1 MYFQDQGIVFSK
13 KDFKESDLLVT
24 VYTKKYGKVLLQ
36 ARGGK
41 KITSKL
47 SSHIEPANLVI
58 INWVVG
64 KNKPQLTGAVVEKTF
79 SPVKQDYKKSFFV
92 LKLLQLVDRL
102 VKENIADQKFF
113 VLLEKTLQNLE
124 TEEDLDLMYLVFGFK
139 MLDCLGLNP
148 AIRVSGI
155 DGEVIQFVVDNTLV
169 DIKKDG
175 RLVVGKKKF
184 LKILEL
190 EFFN

>member
-1 MYFQDQGIVFSK
+1 
-13 KDFKESDLLVT
+13 
-24 VYTKKYGKVLLQ
+24 
-36 ARGGK
+36 
-41 KITSKL
+41 
-47 SSHIEPANLVI
+47 
-58 INWVVG
+58 
-64 KNKPQLTGAVVEKTF
+64 
-79 SPVKQDYKKSFFV
+79 
-92 LKLLQLVDRL
+92 
-102 VKENIADQKFF
+102 
-113 VLLEKTLQNLE
+113 
-124 TEEDLDLMYLVFGFK
+124 